1 MGAFN
6 TSQPFIHR
14 STPLRPGPV
23 STVSAMETSRL
34 SAIPLW
40 ALERR
45 SPETAGRLRELI
57 KKRVDFGR
65 DPA

>member
-1 MGAFN
+1 M
-6 TSQPFIHR
+6 
-14 STPLRPGPV
+14 RPGPV

-34 SAIPLW
+34 SAIPLYSRAARW

-45 SPETAGRLRELI
+45 SPETAWRLRELI